1 MALNELG
8 FLWSLKKAKTAPRPL
23 QSPPRRGVFERNP
36 ISGVEFELRA
46 VTRERHSPGP
56 HPAPN
61 PDSALRSE
69 RRFSRLVLL
78 DNHISS

>member
-8 FLWSLKKAKTAPRPL
+8 FLWSLKKAKTAPQPL
-23 QSPPRRGVFERNP
+23 QSPEAWVFERNP
-36 ISGVEFELRA
+36 ISDVEFELRA
-46 VTRERHSPGP
+46 ATRERHSPGP